1 MNSVPPQAWH
11 DLSQWWVGEL
21 IVFEYSLFIA
31 HVFKFEFG
39 RHPALQIVRA
49 YCIRNSTTSWSWT
62 FASRLLVLVLICLRG
77 SDVKEVRSSAS
88 IDMQADTDTIYRWVE
103 WLEVGNDEEQYQA
116 ALALRALAGDAGN
129 KHLIREAG
137 GIEALLRLLDS
148 GNDSTLTV
156 VGAET
161 LSCLAADD
169 PANRVSLSCRRWQ
182 LKQART
188 KMG

>member
-1 MNSVPPQAWH
+1 
-11 DLSQWWVGEL
+11 
-21 IVFEYSLFIA
+21 
-31 HVFKFEFG
+31 
-39 RHPALQIVRA
+39 
-49 YCIRNSTTSWSWT
+49 
-62 FASRLLVLVLICLRG
+62 
-77 SDVKEVRSSAS
+77 
-88 IDMQADTDTIYRWVE
+88 MQADTDTIYRWVE

-137 GIEALLRLLDS
+137 GIEALLRLLGS

-169 PANRVSLSCRRWQ
+169 PANRVSSLLAIIFAAAGHKSASLDCC
-182 LKQART
+182 K
-188 KMG
+188 